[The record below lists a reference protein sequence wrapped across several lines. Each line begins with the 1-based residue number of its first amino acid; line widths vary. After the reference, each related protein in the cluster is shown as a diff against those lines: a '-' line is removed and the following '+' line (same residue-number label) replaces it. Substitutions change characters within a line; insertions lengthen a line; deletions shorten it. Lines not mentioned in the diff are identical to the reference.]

1 MDLREKIEDRIEE
14 IENFY
19 ELNFDKPNSQYFEK
33 GRMKLKKLL
42 MYEPSNISEMNVEMN
57 NNKVNMALV
66 VNGTNKNTIESNYNN
81 DINTLNNNINN
92 NGEISFNIL
101 NKTIHKNMNE
111 NQTKNRKVKFVPL
124 KEKKWKKNR
133 SVEKI
138 KNSSMEKYISNN
150 YNNKKSKDM
159 KNNQI
164 YINKQSNVYI
174 NKNYNLYPIN
184 KKNNVLNKYINKNQK
199 NSRGKNKSYIEH
211 NYNITKESNS
221 SRSQENIFNIKE
233 YT

>member
-124 KEKKWKKNR
+124 QEKKWKKNR

-138 KNSSMEKYISNN
+138 KNSSMEKYINNN

-184 KKNNVLNKYINKNQK
+184 KKNNVLNKYINKIQK

>member
-57 NNKVNMALV
+57 NNKINMALV

-138 KNSSMEKYISNN
+138 KNSSMEKYINNN

>member
-138 KNSSMEKYISNN
+138 KNSSMEKYINNN

-159 KNNQI
+159 KNNQ
-164 YINKQSNVYI
+164 
-174 NKNYNLYPIN
+174 
-184 KKNNVLNKYINKNQK
+184 
-199 NSRGKNKSYIEH
+199 
-211 NYNITKESNS
+211 NI
-221 SRSQENIFNIKE
+221 
-233 YT
+233 

>member
-138 KNSSMEKYISNN
+138 KNSSMEKYINNN

>member
-92 NGEISFNIL
+92 NGEISFNI
-101 NKTIHKNMNE
+101 K
-111 NQTKNRKVKFVPL
+111 
-124 KEKKWKKNR
+124 
-133 SVEKI
+133 
-138 KNSSMEKYISNN
+138 
-150 YNNKKSKDM
+150 
-159 KNNQI
+159 
-164 YINKQSNVYI
+164 
-174 NKNYNLYPIN
+174 
-184 KKNNVLNKYINKNQK
+184 
-199 NSRGKNKSYIEH
+199 
-211 NYNITKESNS
+211 
-221 SRSQENIFNIKE
+221 
-233 YT
+233 

>member
-81 DINTLNNNINN
+81 DTNNNINN

-111 NQTKNRKVKFVPL
+111 NQTKNRKVKFVLL

-138 KNSSMEKYISNN
+138 KNSSMEKYINNN
-150 YNNKKSKDM
+150 YNNKKPKDM

>member
-111 NQTKNRKVKFVPL
+111 NQTKNRKVKFVLL

-138 KNSSMEKYISNN
+138 KNSSMEKYINNN

-221 SRSQENIFNIKE
+221 SRSLENIFNIKE
-233 YT
+233 YK

>member
-81 DINTLNNNINN
+81 DTNNNINN

-138 KNSSMEKYISNN
+138 KNSSMEKYINNN

>member
-81 DINTLNNNINN
+81 DINNNINN

-138 KNSSMEKYISNN
+138 KNSSMEKYIFISIIFLWNHSTN
-150 YNNKKSKDM
+150 Y
-159 KNNQI
+159 
-164 YINKQSNVYI
+164 Y
-174 NKNYNLYPIN
+174 
-184 KKNNVLNKYINKNQK
+184 LNM
-199 NSRGKNKSYIEH
+199 
-211 NYNITKESNS
+211 
-221 SRSQENIFNIKE
+221 
-233 YT
+233 

>member
-92 NGEISFNIL
+92 NDEISFNIL

-138 KNSSMEKYISNN
+138 KNSSMEKYINNN

>member
-138 KNSSMEKYISNN
+138 KNSSMEKYIFI
-150 YNNKKSKDM
+150 
-159 KNNQI
+159 Q
-164 YINKQSNVYI
+164 
-174 NKNYNLYPIN
+174 
-184 KKNNVLNKYINKNQK
+184 
-199 NSRGKNKSYIEH
+199 
-211 NYNITKESNS
+211 
-221 SRSQENIFNIKE
+221 
-233 YT
+233 

>member
-81 DINTLNNNINN
+81 DINNNINN

-138 KNSSMEKYISNN
+138 KNSSMDKYINNN

>member
-57 NNKVNMALV
+57 NNKINMALV

-81 DINTLNNNINN
+81 DINNNINN

-138 KNSSMEKYISNN
+138 KNSSMDKYINNN

-164 YINKQSNVYI
+164 YINKQSNIYI

>member
-138 KNSSMEKYISNN
+138 KNSSMEKYINNN

-211 NYNITKESNS
+211 NYNITKESDS

>member
-111 NQTKNRKVKFVPL
+111 NQTKNRKVKFVLL

-138 KNSSMEKYISNN
+138 KNSSMEKYINNN

-174 NKNYNLYPIN
+174 NKNYNLFPIN

>member
-92 NGEISFNIL
+92 NGEISFNI
-101 NKTIHKNMNE
+101 
-111 NQTKNRKVKFVPL
+111 
-124 KEKKWKKNR
+124 
-133 SVEKI
+133 
-138 KNSSMEKYISNN
+138 
-150 YNNKKSKDM
+150 
-159 KNNQI
+159 
-164 YINKQSNVYI
+164 
-174 NKNYNLYPIN
+174 
-184 KKNNVLNKYINKNQK
+184 
-199 NSRGKNKSYIEH
+199 
-211 NYNITKESNS
+211 
-221 SRSQENIFNIKE
+221 
-233 YT
+233 

>member
-1 MDLREKIEDRIEE
+1 MREKIEDRIEE

-42 MYEPSNISEMNVEMN
+42 MFEPSNISEMNVEMN

-81 DINTLNNNINN
+81 NMNTLNNNSIHNINN
-92 NGEISFNIL
+92 DGDISFKIINKPIYKNI
-101 NKTIHKNMNE
+101 NE
-111 NQTKNRKVKFVPL
+111 NKFKIGKLKFVPL
-124 KEKKWKKNR
+124 KEKKWKKNS
-133 SVEKI
+133 SVEKM
-138 KNSSMEKYISNN
+138 KNMTLEKYINNN
-150 YNNKKSKDM
+150 YNNKKIKDM

-184 KKNNVLNKYINKNQK
+184 NKNNVLNKYINKK
-199 NSRGKNKSYIEH
+199 NSNEKNKSYIQH
-211 NYNITKESNS
+211 NYNISKESNS
-221 SRSQENIFNIKE
+221 SKSQENLFNIKE

>member
-138 KNSSMEKYISNN
+138 KNSSMEKYINNN

-221 SRSQENIFNIKE
+221 SRSQENIFNIEE

>member
-1 MDLREKIEDRIEE
+1 LDLREKIEDRIEE

-111 NQTKNRKVKFVPL
+111 NQTKNRKVKFVVL

-138 KNSSMEKYISNN
+138 KNSSMEKYINNN

-184 KKNNVLNKYINKNQK
+184 KKNNILNKYINKNQK

>member
-66 VNGTNKNTIESNYNN
+66 VNGTNKNTIESNYYN

-111 NQTKNRKVKFVPL
+111 NQTKNRKVKFVLL

-138 KNSSMEKYISNN
+138 KNSSMEKYINNN

-221 SRSQENIFNIKE
+221 SRSQESIFNIKE

>member
-1 MDLREKIEDRIEE
+1 LDLREKIEDRIEE

-81 DINTLNNNINN
+81 DINNNINN

-111 NQTKNRKVKFVPL
+111 NQTKNRKVKFIPL

-138 KNSSMEKYISNN
+138 KNSSMEKYINNN
-150 YNNKKSKDM
+150 YNNKKSKNM

>member
-111 NQTKNRKVKFVPL
+111 NQTKNRKIKFVPL

-138 KNSSMEKYISNN
+138 KNSSMEKYINNN

>member
-57 NNKVNMALV
+57 NNKVNMV
-66 VNGTNKNTIESNYNN
+66 
-81 DINTLNNNINN
+81 NNNINN

-138 KNSSMEKYISNN
+138 KNSSMEKYINNN

-184 KKNNVLNKYINKNQK
+184 KKNNVLNKYINKIQK

>member
-138 KNSSMEKYISNN
+138 KNSSMEKYINNN

-199 NSRGKNKSYIEH
+199 NSRGKNKSYIEY

>member
-138 KNSSMEKYISNN
+138 KNSSMEKYINNN

-184 KKNNVLNKYINKNQK
+184 KKNNVLKKKI
-199 NSRGKNKSYIEH
+199 
-211 NYNITKESNS
+211 ITME
-221 SRSQENIFNIKE
+221 R
-233 YT
+233 

>member
-81 DINTLNNNINN
+81 DIKTLNNNINN

-138 KNSSMEKYISNN
+138 KNSSMEKYINN
-150 YNNKKSKDM
+150 NFNNKKSKDM

>member
-81 DINTLNNNINN
+81 DINNNINN

-138 KNSSMEKYISNN
+138 KNSSMEKYINNN

>member
-138 KNSSMEKYISNN
+138 KNSSMDKYINNN

>member
-124 KEKKWKKNR
+124 KEKKWKKYR

-138 KNSSMEKYISNN
+138 KNSSMEKYINNN

>member
-138 KNSSMEKYISNN
+138 KNSSMEKYINNN

-199 NSRGKNKSYIEH
+199 K
-211 NYNITKESNS
+211 
-221 SRSQENIFNIKE
+221 
-233 YT
+233 

>member
-81 DINTLNNNINN
+81 YINNNINN

-138 KNSSMEKYISNN
+138 KNSSMEKYTNNN

>member
-138 KNSSMEKYISNN
+138 KNSSMEKYINNN
-150 YNNKKSKDM
+150 YNNKKPKDM

-174 NKNYNLYPIN
+174 NKNYNLFPIN